1 MKGSDYV
8 LINLIAF
15 IICFIVGVYG
25 MILLIK
31 SVKENKSSVLYLFLT
46 IIQFVFSGLN
56 LYLFLK

>member
-1 MKGSDYV
+1 M

-15 IICFIVGVYG
+15 IICFVVGVYG

>member
-1 MKGSDYV
+1 M

-15 IICFIVGVYG
+15 IICFVIGIYE
-25 MILLIK
+25 MILLVKAI
-31 SVKENKSSVLYLFLT
+31 KENKSSVLHLFFA